1 MTTSIKTNIQ
11 AIVDSI
17 AIFKDSLTNEEIT
30 KQSLVLP
37 FISALGYNVFS
48 PFDVQAELTCDILKQ
63 KGEKVDYAIMQNN
76 NPAIIIEC
84 KKYNEN
90 LSIHQAQLAR
100 YFAATNAKFGILT
113 NGTQYMFYTDTE
125 KENLMDNTP
134 FFAFDIQD
142 MTDAKFAIL
151 EQFSKALFN
160 ENLIYNTANSL
171 KTFSTLKTTL
181 QDALETPSPE
191 LVKLICKD
199 IHNGR
204 FTDSVLNTYT
214 DTFKRVWQSIKNDI
228 IQDNLNIIIK
238 QNTPKQNCIETDTTT
253 TQPKKEI
260 VTTNTEIEAYHYIK
274 AIIAN
279 IIEPNRIILK
289 DALNACNI
297 CMDNQRYS
305 ICHLLFNNENK
316 LKLEIN
322 DTIYN
327 INTPQDIFNYKNELI
342 NAATLLIAK

>member
-100 YFAATNAKFGILT
+100 YFAATNAKF
-113 NGTQYMFYTDTE
+113 
-125 KENLMDNTP
+125 
-134 FFAFDIQD
+134 
-142 MTDAKFAIL
+142 AIL
-151 EQFSKALFN
+151 DQFSKTLFN
-160 ENLIYNTANSL
+160 ENIIYNTANSL

-238 QNTPKQNCIETDTTT
+238 QNTPKQNCIETDTT